1 MVSLRKAR
9 REDFSTIILLIREFA
24 AFQNSSEKV
33 NTSTQ
38 QLIGDEKLFQCL
50 VAVNPEQQI
59 IGFASYFFAYFSW
72 SGKALW
78 LDDLYIQAPYRNL
91 GIGKRLFSAVKDIA
105 IGENVIPFAGRF
117 PNGIHKPLP
126 SMLSQAQQLRKQS
139 LPVTWSLASSQNS
152 SMLRRD

>member
-105 IGENVIPFAGRF
+105 IGEKCHTLRWQVSKWNT
-117 PNGIHKPLP
+117 
-126 SMLSQAQQLRKQS
+126 QAIAFYVKS
-139 LPVTWSLASSQNS
+139 GATVTETELTCD
-152 SMLRRD
+152 LVLG